1 MYRTFTLLMGVPS
14 IRGLKRDPISEY
26 DINPWMVVG
35 DSTEDFG
42 GELPQRPACL
52 LESSSSPRRRRVE
65 APFSTFDN
73 FRARPQ
79 EAFVLHSVQRR
90 VQGAGADAVTVSGQ
104 LFRDPCSVDLVI
116 RRVVQH
122 MELDGTAV
130 ERAHGVRLRASGR
143 NARRRRD
150 D

>member
-14 IRGLKRDPISEY
+14 IRGLKRLPISEY
-26 DINPWMVVG
+26 DISPWTVVR

-42 GELPQRPACL
+42 GELAQRAACL
-52 LESSSSPRRRRVE
+52 LESSTSPRRRCVE
-65 APFSTFDN
+65 APSSTFDD
-73 FRARPQ
+73 FRVRPQ
-79 EAFVLHSVQRR
+79 EALVLHSVQRR
-90 VQGAGADAVTVSGQ
+90 VQGAGADAVTMPGQ
-104 LFRDPCSVDLVI
+104 LLGDPCSVDLVL

-122 MELDGTAV
+122 VELDGTAV

-143 NARRRRD
+143 NARLRRD